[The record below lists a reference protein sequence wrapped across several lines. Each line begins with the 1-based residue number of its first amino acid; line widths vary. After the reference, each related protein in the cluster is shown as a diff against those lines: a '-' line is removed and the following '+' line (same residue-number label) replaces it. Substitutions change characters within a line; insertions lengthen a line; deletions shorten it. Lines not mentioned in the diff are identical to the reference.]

1 MGAIT
6 VEAKNSVAVS
16 YIRTKTN
23 NAYELCVNTRNLIR
37 DLKTVMKQ
45 GDIHDYDT
53 ILEREKIGANLAWFR
68 LMELKNEGW
77 ATQTANEVLDNVDFL
92 VKDTRFSSFKAEVF
106 GGEKNNARIQ

>member
-1 MGAIT
+1 MGTIT
-6 VEAKNSVAVS
+6 LEAKNSVANS
-16 YIRTKTN
+16 YIKAKTN
-23 NAYELCVNTRNLIR
+23 NAYDLCVNTRSLIR
-37 DLKTVMKQ
+37 DLKTVMIQ
-45 GDIHDYDT
+45 GDIHDYDK

-106 GGEKNNARIQ
+106 GGEKNVRIQ